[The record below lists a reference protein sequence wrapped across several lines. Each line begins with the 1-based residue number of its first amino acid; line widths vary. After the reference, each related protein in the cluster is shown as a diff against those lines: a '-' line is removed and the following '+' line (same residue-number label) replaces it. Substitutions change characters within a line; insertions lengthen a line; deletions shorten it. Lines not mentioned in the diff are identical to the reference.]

1 MRDGLKN
8 EGPAT
13 PDPARGARPAG
24 GGHAA
29 ARLVGAIWQPRGH
42 PHGRRPP
49 FRWPFRPPA
58 DRPPR
63 NRPIYYVWTA
73 SPDHAVMS
81 KNKTAGRRLSLIH
94 I

>member
-1 MRDGLKN
+1 MEKLSPPQSRMRDGLKN

-49 FRWPFRPPA
+49 FRWPFRPPRGPSA
-58 DRPPR
+58 TKPAHLLRLDGIPRP
-63 NRPIYYVWTA
+63 
-73 SPDHAVMS
+73 
-81 KNKTAGRRLSLIH
+81 RRYE
-94 I
+94 